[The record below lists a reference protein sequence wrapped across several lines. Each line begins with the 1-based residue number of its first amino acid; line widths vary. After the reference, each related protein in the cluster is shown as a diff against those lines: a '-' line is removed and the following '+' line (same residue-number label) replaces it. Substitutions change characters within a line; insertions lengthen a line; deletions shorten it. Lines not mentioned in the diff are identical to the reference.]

1 MLSFV
6 LILAIGVGMGSL
18 AFLGFVRKKGRKNVS
33 FATPADARAYRNSID
48 TQAVRN
54 AYAAT
59 RPY

>member
-1 MLSFV
+1 MLSF
-6 LILAIGVGMGSL
+6 LLFLAIGVGMGSL
-18 AFLGFVRKKGRKNVS
+18 AILGLVRKRGLKNVS
-33 FATPADARAYRNSID
+33 FATQGDVRAYRNSID